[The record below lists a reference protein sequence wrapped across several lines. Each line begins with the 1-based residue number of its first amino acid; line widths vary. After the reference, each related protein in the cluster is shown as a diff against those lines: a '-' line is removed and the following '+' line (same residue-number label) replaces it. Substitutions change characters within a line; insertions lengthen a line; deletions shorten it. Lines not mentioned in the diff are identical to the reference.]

1 MWVIS
6 TCVST
11 FRSHTVLS
19 NVFQAHF
26 HRGAIDTNMESLK
39 EYFSTLVILY
49 IQTEATEEYK
59 DFSSSV
65 GTTRLIYCWISLQ
78 KNRSG
83 VKKDVYIHGKQD
95 CLDDVMFLLI
105 LSFS

>member
-19 NVFQAHF
+19 NVLQAHF

-59 DFSSSV
+59 DFVMASRNNTIDILLDKSSE
-65 GTTRLIYCWISLQ
+65 
-78 KNRSG
+78 K
-83 VKKDVYIHGKQD
+83 
-95 CLDDVMFLLI
+95 
-105 LSFS
+105 